1 MKLLLEEKNKP
12 RKFIKAHLEP
22 KAQVEFGKNIAITV
36 KQDYAMMDTSDGL
49 MDALSIIANESGV
62 LLDIDFDKI
71 PHDKDLEQ
79 FENWQNLVLLA
90 VKITKLLP
98 RLPRIVLSVLLLAK

>member
-1 MKLLLEEKNKP
+1 
-12 RKFIKAHLEP
+12 
-22 KAQVEFGKNIAITV
+22 
-36 KQDYAMMDTSDGL
+36 MMDTSDGL

-79 FENWQNLVLLA
+79 FENWQNLVLFGGEDYQIVA
-90 VKITKLLP
+90 ADLP
-98 RLPRIVLSVLLLAK
+98 RLSFRCCYWRSKRRTGREFKNKWHSRTFTKEDVENKIFNHWENNK